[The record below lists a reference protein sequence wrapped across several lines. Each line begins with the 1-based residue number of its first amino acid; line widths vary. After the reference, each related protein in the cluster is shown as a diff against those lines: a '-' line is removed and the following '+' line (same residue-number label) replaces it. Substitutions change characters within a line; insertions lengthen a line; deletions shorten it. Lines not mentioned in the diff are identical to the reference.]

1 MVAAVVKTNIEEL
14 FNGGMAYACLLYQN
28 FRKVFLRTVK
38 SISGL

>member
-1 MVAAVVKTNIEEL
+1 MVAAVVETNIEEL

-28 FRKVFLRTVK
+28 FRKVFLCTVK